1 MGLEKM
7 LTRYGFGEACLEIQV
22 WMDAL
27 GYSRRSR
34 HGGTS
39 LHKLSKRFGLG

>member
-7 LTRYGFGEACLEIQV
+7 LTTYGFGEAGLKIQV

-27 GYSRRSR
+27 GYTRRRSY
-34 HGGTS
+34 GGTS
-39 LHKLSKRFGLG
+39 LHKRSKRFGLG